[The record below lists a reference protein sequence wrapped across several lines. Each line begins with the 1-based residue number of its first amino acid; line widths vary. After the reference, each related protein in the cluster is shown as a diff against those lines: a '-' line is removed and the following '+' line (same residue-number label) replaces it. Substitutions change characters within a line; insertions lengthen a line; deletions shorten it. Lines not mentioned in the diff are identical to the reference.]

1 MEEGIAN
8 YSGILPVRF
17 VEIENDGIM
26 DSEL

>member
-8 YSGILPVRF
+8 YSGILPVMF

-26 DSEL
+26 DSNL